1 MKNARARL
9 ALACLLALG
18 ALGAASATP
27 ASALTSYY
35 NCVLK
40 PSNLWCDGQAN
51 GSYDGQYSFDYNEAW
66 YPGTWDGSV
75 TACQMLLRTSDGYVL
90 PGSSCN
96 ANSTTQNY
104 TGNTI
109 TVEAN
114 IKQISGGDH
123 SINGQAIAN

>member
-9 ALACLLALG
+9 ALLGVLALS
-18 ALGAASATP
+18 ALGAASASP
-27 ASALTSYY
+27 AEALDSYY

-40 PSNLWCDGQAN
+40 PSNSWCDGQAN
-51 GSYDGQYSFDYNEAW
+51 GSYDGQYSYDYNEAW
-66 YPGTWDGSV
+66 YPGAWDGTV
-75 TACQMLLRTSDGYVL
+75 TACQRLIRTSDSFVL
-90 PGSSCN
+90 TGSSCA
-96 ANSTTQNY
+96 ANTSYSNY

-123 SINGQAIAN
+123 SINGHAIAN